1 MSDNHRSSELLPR
14 SLIIVLTLAVSI
26 YLIEK
31 LTVFIRSFSSL
42 ILMVALAWLLAFTLQ
57 PMVSWLQRRRLTW
70 PRKARAFIQRRLGQ
84 HGDAH
89 GQESV
94 PLPFGA
100 AVAIVYGL
108 LVAGLALTV
117 LALVPVL
124 VHQLDQLAQTMQTQ
138 AGNLPLWLQR
148 ATGWL
153 GGARTFLITR
163 LDIDP
168 NLIALPQPA
177 DLLNQAPVVGANLLQ
192 FGFGLAGGIATGFS
206 QFLIIIFLSLF
217 VTLDGGAIAGA
228 ILRVLPKRYEDE
240 YQLASETI
248 DRTFGGFLRGTVL
261 QGIIFGT
268 AVSLLM
274 FILRIDSALVVGV
287 ATGLVVLV
295 PIVGGIIATILPVL
309 IAALQGSPNTLW
321 LLLILLVFQIIL
333 FNVVMPSIFSESL
346 RMPSLL
352 IIISLLV
359 GSQLMGFWG
368 FVFGVPLAAAVYSIT
383 LVLLEQSKRHQDL
396 LDQQMEVETA
406 ASPPPAARA

>member
-1 MSDNHRSSELLPR
+1 MPDNHRPSELLPR

-57 PMVSWLQRRRLTW
+57 PLVTWLQRRPLTLRPLQRLLG
-70 PRKARAFIQRRLGQ
+70 KRANL
-84 HGDAH
+84 HGKETFH
-89 GQESV
+89 
-94 PLPFGA
+94 LPFGA
-100 AVAIVYGL
+100 AVAIVYAL

-124 VHQLDQLAQTMQTQ
+124 VQQLDQLAQTMQIQ

-148 ATGWL
+148 ATAWL
-153 GGARTFLITR
+153 NGARTFLITR
-163 LDIDP
+163 FDLDAS
-168 NLIALPQPA
+168 LIVLPQPS
-177 DLLNQAPVVGANLLQ
+177 DLLNQVPLVGANLLQ
-192 FGFGLAGGIATGFS
+192 FGLGLAGGIATAFS

-261 QGIIFGT
+261 QGFIFGT

-295 PIVGGIIATILPVL
+295 PIVGGIVATILPVL
-309 IAALQGSPNTLW
+309 VAALQGSPNTLW

-368 FVFGVPLAAAVYSIT
+368 FVFGVPLAAAAYSIT
-383 LVLLEQSKRHQDL
+383 LVLLEQSKRRQDE
-396 LDQQMEVETA
+396 LDQLA
-406 ASPPPAARA
+406 AQTPEDLHPAP

>member
-1 MSDNHRSSELLPR
+1 MTDNHRPSELLPR

-57 PMVSWLQRRRLTW
+57 PLVTWLQRRRFTLR
-70 PRKARAFIQRRLGQ
+70 PLRRLLGKR
-84 HGDAH
+84 AH
-89 GQESV
+89 LLSQETFH
-94 PLPFGA
+94 LPFGV
-100 AVAIVYGL
+100 AVAIVYAL

-124 VHQLDQLAQTMQTQ
+124 VQQLDQLAQTMQTQ

-148 ATGWL
+148 ATAWL
-153 GGARTFLITR
+153 NGARSFLMTR
-163 LDIDP
+163 FDLDAS
-168 NLIALPQPA
+168 LVTLPQPS
-177 DLLNQAPVVGANLLQ
+177 DLLNQVPLVGANLLQ
-192 FGFGLAGGIATGFS
+192 FGLGLAGGIATAFS

-261 QGIIFGT
+261 QGFIFGT

-274 FILRIDSALVVGV
+274 FLLRIDSALVVGV

-295 PIVGGIIATILPVL
+295 PIVGGIVATILPVL
-309 IAALQGSPNTLW
+309 VAALQGSPNTLW

-368 FVFGVPLAAAVYSIT
+368 FVFGVPLAAAAYSIT
-383 LVLLEQSKRHQDL
+383 LVLLEQSKRRQDE
-396 LDQQMEVETA
+396 LDQLA
-406 ASPPPAARA
+406 AQTPEDLHPAP

>member
-1 MSDNHRSSELLPR
+1 MTDNHRPSELLPR
-14 SLIIVLTLAVSI
+14 SLIIVLTLAVAI

-57 PMVSWLQRRRLTW
+57 PLVTWLQRRPLTLRPLQRL
-70 PRKARAFIQRRLGQ
+70 LGKRIPLR
-84 HGDAH
+84 
-89 GQESV
+89 GQETFH
-94 PLPFGA
+94 LPFGL

-124 VHQLDQLAQTMQTQ
+124 VHQLDQLAQTMQIQ

-148 ATGWL
+148 ATAWL
-153 GGARTFLITR
+153 NGARAFLITR
-163 LDIDP
+163 FDLDAS
-168 NLIALPQPA
+168 LIVLPQPS
-177 DLLNQAPVVGANLLQ
+177 DLLNQVPLVGANLLQ
-192 FGFGLAGGIATGFS
+192 FGLGLAGGIATAFS

-217 VTLDGGAIAGA
+217 VTLDGSAIAGA
-228 ILRVLPKRYEDE
+228 ILRVLPRRYEDE

-261 QGIIFGT
+261 QGFIFGT

-295 PIVGGIIATILPVL
+295 PIVGGIVATILPVL
-309 IAALQGSPNTLW
+309 VAALQGSPNTVW
-321 LLLILLVFQIIL
+321 LLLILLVFQVIL

-352 IIISLLV
+352 IVISLLV

-368 FVFGVPLAAAVYSIT
+368 FVFGVPLAAAAYSIT
-383 LVLLEQSKRHQDL
+383 LVLLEQSKRRQDE
-396 LDQQMEVETA
+396 LDQQV
-406 ASPPPAARA
+406 

>member
-1 MSDNHRSSELLPR
+1 MPDNHRPSELLPR
-14 SLIIVLTLAVSI
+14 SLIIVLTLAVAI

-57 PMVSWLQRRRLTW
+57 PLVTWLQRRPLTLR
-70 PRKARAFIQRRLGQ
+70 PLRRLLGKR
-84 HGDAH
+84 ANLL
-89 GQESV
+89 GQESFH
-94 PLPFGA
+94 LPFGL
-100 AVAIVYGL
+100 AVAIVYAL

-124 VHQLDQLAQTMQTQ
+124 VQQLDQLAQTMQIQ

-148 ATGWL
+148 ATAWL
-153 GGARTFLITR
+153 NGARTFLITR
-163 LDIDP
+163 FDLDAS
-168 NLIALPQPA
+168 LIVLPQPS
-177 DLLNQAPVVGANLLQ
+177 DLLTQVPLVGANLLQ
-192 FGFGLAGGIATGFS
+192 FGLGLAGGIATAFS

-217 VTLDGGAIAGA
+217 VTLDGSAIAGA

-261 QGIIFGT
+261 QGFIFGT

-295 PIVGGIIATILPVL
+295 PIVGGIVATILPVL
-309 IAALQGSPNTLW
+309 VAALQGSPNTVW
-321 LLLILLVFQIIL
+321 LLLILLVFQVIL

-352 IIISLLV
+352 IVISLLV

-368 FVFGVPLAAAVYSIT
+368 FVFGVPLAAAAYSIT
-383 LVLLEQSKRHQDL
+383 LVLLEQSKRRQDE
-396 LDQQMEVETA
+396 LDQQV
-406 ASPPPAARA
+406 

>member
-1 MSDNHRSSELLPR
+1 MTDNHRPSELLPR

-57 PMVSWLQRRRLTW
+57 PLVTWLQRRPLTLR
-70 PRKARAFIQRRLGQ
+70 PLRRLLGKRIPLRVEETF
-84 HGDAH
+84 H
-89 GQESV
+89 
-94 PLPFGA
+94 LPFGL

-124 VHQLDQLAQTMQTQ
+124 VQQLDQLAQTMQIQ

-148 ATGWL
+148 ATAWL
-153 GGARTFLITR
+153 NGARSFLMTR
-163 LDIDP
+163 FDLAAS
-168 NLIALPQPA
+168 LVTLPQPS
-177 DLLNQAPVVGANLLQ
+177 DLLNQVPLVGANLLQ
-192 FGFGLAGGIATGFS
+192 FGLGLAGGIATAFS

-217 VTLDGGAIAGA
+217 VTLDGSAIAGA
-228 ILRVLPKRYEDE
+228 ILRVLPRRYEDE

-261 QGIIFGT
+261 QGFIFGT

-295 PIVGGIIATILPVL
+295 PIVGGIVATILPVL
-309 IAALQGSPNTLW
+309 VAALQGSPNTVW
-321 LLLILLVFQIIL
+321 LLLILLVFQVIL

-352 IIISLLV
+352 IVISLLV

-368 FVFGVPLAAAVYSIT
+368 FVFGVPLAAAAYSIT
-383 LVLLEQSKRHQDL
+383 LVLLEQSKRRQDE
-396 LDQQMEVETA
+396 LDQQV
-406 ASPPPAARA
+406 

>member
-1 MSDNHRSSELLPR
+1 MPDNHRPSELLPR
-14 SLIIVLTLAVSI
+14 SLIIVLTLAVAI

-31 LTVFIRSFSSL
+31 LTVFIRSFSTL

-57 PMVSWLQRRRLTW
+57 PLVTWLQRRRLTLR
-70 PRKARAFIQRRLGQ
+70 PLRRLLGKRIPLRGEGTF
-84 HGDAH
+84 H
-89 GQESV
+89 
-94 PLPFGA
+94 LPFGL
-100 AVAIVYGL
+100 AVAIVYLL

-124 VHQLDQLAQTMQTQ
+124 VQQLDQLAQTMQIQ
-138 AGNLPLWLQR
+138 AGNLPLWMQR
-148 ATGWL
+148 ATAWL
-153 GGARTFLITR
+153 NGARTFLITR
-163 LDIDP
+163 FDLDAS
-168 NLIALPQPA
+168 LIVLPQPS
-177 DLLNQAPVVGANLLQ
+177 DLLTQVPLVGANLLQ
-192 FGFGLAGGIATGFS
+192 FGLGLAGGIATAFS

-217 VTLDGGAIAGA
+217 VTLDGSAIAGA

-261 QGIIFGT
+261 QGFIFGT

-295 PIVGGIIATILPVL
+295 PIVGGIVATILPVL
-309 IAALQGSPNTLW
+309 VAALQGSPNTVW
-321 LLLILLVFQIIL
+321 LLLILLVFQVIL

-352 IIISLLV
+352 IVISLLV

-368 FVFGVPLAAAVYSIT
+368 FVFGVPLAAAAYSIT
-383 LVLLEQSKRHQDL
+383 LVLLEQSKRRQDE
-396 LDQQMEVETA
+396 LDQLA
-406 ASPPPAARA
+406 AQTPEDLHPAS

>member
-1 MSDNHRSSELLPR
+1 MPDNHRPSELLPR

-57 PMVSWLQRRRLTW
+57 PLVTWLQRRPLTLR
-70 PRKARAFIQRRLGQ
+70 PLRRLLGKRV
-84 HGDAH
+84 HLRGEETFH
-89 GQESV
+89 
-94 PLPFGA
+94 LPFGL

-124 VHQLDQLAQTMQTQ
+124 VQQLDQLAQTMQIQ

-148 ATGWL
+148 ATAWL
-153 GGARTFLITR
+153 NGARAFLITR
-163 LDIDP
+163 FDLDAS
-168 NLIALPQPA
+168 LIVLPQPSE
-177 DLLNQAPVVGANLLQ
+177 LLNQVPLVGANLLQ
-192 FGFGLAGGIATGFS
+192 FGLGLAGGIATAFS

-228 ILRVLPKRYEDE
+228 ILRVLPRRYEDE

-261 QGIIFGT
+261 QGLIFGT

-295 PIVGGIIATILPVL
+295 PIVGGIVATILPVL
-309 IAALQGSPNTLW
+309 VAALQGSPNTLW

-352 IIISLLV
+352 IVISLLV

-368 FVFGVPLAAAVYSIT
+368 FVFGVPLAAAAYSIT
-383 LVLLEQSKRHQDL
+383 LVLLEQSKRRQDE
-396 LDQQMEVETA
+396 LDQLA
-406 ASPPPAARA
+406 AQTPEDLHPAP